1 MKTGTLTT
9 VGQHDWVA
17 VSLTANQA
25 YEFAITGLSEF
36 AFVELGTADGLSAA
50 GNSAFAV
57 ASTSAGLGAAA
68 TQYMYFMPS
77 ASATYYLDL
86 SDDYGV
92 VPETYTVSVVT
103 TVADFTDN
111 PTGPGSLTVGGNVT
125 GQLTNIGQHDWVAIS
140 LTANQA
146 YEFTITGLTQY
157 AFVELGTA
165 DGLSADGASAF
176 AVPSTNTGLGSATA
190 QKMYFMPA
198 ALAVRAAVC

>member
-1 MKTGTLTT
+1 MKTGTLTN

-77 ASATYYLDL
+77 ASATY
-86 SDDYGV
+86 SHNV
-92 VPETYTVSVVT
+92 
-103 TVADFTDN
+103 TDN
-111 PTGPGSLTVGGNVT
+111 NGVLT
-125 GQLTNIGQHDWVAIS
+125 
-140 LTANQA
+140 
-146 YEFTITGLTQY
+146 
-157 AFVELGTA
+157 
-165 DGLSADGASAF
+165 
-176 AVPSTNTGLGSATA
+176 ST
-190 QKMYFMPA
+190 
-198 ALAVRAAVC
+198 